1 MWTRIQSASLSH
13 YRLSLQTELGTDIA
27 RWLLGLAEVAF
38 IVYLYGK
45 YTSKKCEVCRPRD
58 DSQRVPR

>member
-27 RWLLGLAEVAF
+27 RWLLGLAEVDV

-45 YTSKKCEVCRPRD
+45 YRSKKM
-58 DSQRVPR
+58 